1 MQGGAFVVIQIIAT
15 FDQHKLEHGTL
26 RQIGRRVDNRSST
39 ADLWGAPRSERVN
52 RGDAG
57 YTRLMATRRELRDA
71 VLELPREERQAL
83 AEELYESLD
92 EESDDAVWRDAWSD
106 EIERRLEDIAGE
118 RVELIDAKA
127 VHDELAA
134 ELRSLRK

>member
-1 MQGGAFVVIQIIAT
+1 
-15 FDQHKLEHGTL
+15 
-26 RQIGRRVDNRSST
+26 
-39 ADLWGAPRSERVN
+39 
-52 RGDAG
+52 
-57 YTRLMATRRELRDA
+57 MATRRELCDE

-92 EESDDAVWRDAWSD
+92 EESDDAEWRDAWSD

-134 ELRSLRK
+134 ELHSLRK